1 VTSLDKGRRLY
12 RQTHHPD
19 PQASQPVPSDNG
31 NSVATGRD
39 LYRARHGDDDARI
52 RLLHRR
58 GGERLRQLYAAA
70 AGIDNAGDDLGGDA
84 A

>member
-1 VTSLDKGRRLY
+1 VTSIEAGRRLY
-12 RQTHHPD
+12 QQTHHPD
-19 PQASQPVPSDNG
+19 PQPSQPVPNDHDNG
-31 NSVATGRD
+31 VATGRD
-39 LYRARHGDDDARI
+39 LYRARRGDDDARI